1 MPYLG
6 RTPSAVPV
14 TADDIPA
21 NSIDASKI
29 IDGAIA
35 VADIAD
41 DAITPA
47 KISIMQS
54 TATSNLGLG
63 TGAVDSI
70 TTGDYNVGV
79 GDNALTAC
87 TEGVANTATGYGSLA
102 ANTTASYN
110 TAVGYTSLGAN
121 TTGTNNTAS
130 GGLVLVFN
138 TTGGSNTAS
147 GTTAL
152 YTNTTG
158 NHNTAFGHN
167 ALRLNTTA
175 GSNTALGSHSLYNNT
190 GSYNT
195 ASGYFS
201 LFANTTG
208 ANNTANG
215 NVALYNNTTGSG
227 NTASGLQA
235 LYYNTTGANNTAVGA
250 YSLFANTTAQYNV
263 AVGRLALASQV
274 GGGITQNVAVG
285 NTALE
290 DTTTGINNV
299 ALGASALGNNTTGG
313 ANTALGHAAGVNITT
328 GNDNIIIGANI
339 SSPSATASNQL
350 NIGNTIYGNT
360 STGKVGIGTSS
371 PQAKL
376 QVALANN
383 NYGTPASTFGVV
395 GPSSTGFY
403 VGTHYDGGG
412 AGTDLVARGY
422 NATLGDFRF
431 MSVNGSYA
439 SPVERMRINSAGNVR
454 INNTDAGNYRLKIKY
469 SGGGEEGIGLQT
481 TFNGGGNMLRFVN
494 YLNTVVGGVYSSN
507 TSTSFNTSSDYRL
520 KELDV
525 PMEGSIDRLK
535 LLRPINF
542 AWKVDGSRTDGFFAH
557 EAGEVVPECAS
568 GTKDA
573 MTAAVLYTADDELPE
588 GKAIGDI
595 KEASVPDYQGIDQSK
610 LVPLLVASLQ
620 EAIARIEVLENA

>member
-1 MPYLG
+1 MGYG
-6 RTPSAVPV
+6 SA
-14 TADDIPA
+14 A
-21 NSIDASKI
+21 
-29 IDGAIA
+29 G
-35 VADIAD
+35 
-41 DAITPA
+41 
-47 KISIMQS
+47 
-54 TATSNLGLG
+54 
-63 TGAVDSI
+63 I
-70 TTGDYNVGV
+70 TTGNSNITIGHQA
-79 GDNALTAC
+79 GD
-87 TEGVANTATGYGSLA
+87 
-102 ANTTASYN
+102 
-110 TAVGYTSLGAN
+110 
-121 TTGTNNTAS
+121 
-130 GGLVLVFN
+130 
-138 TTGGSNTAS
+138 
-147 GTTAL
+147 
-152 YTNTTG
+152 
-158 NHNTAFGHN
+158 
-167 ALRLNTTA
+167 
-175 GSNTALGSHSLYNNT
+175 
-190 GSYNT
+190 
-195 ASGYFS
+195 
-201 LFANTTG
+201 
-208 ANNTANG
+208 
-215 NVALYNNTTGSG
+215 
-227 NTASGLQA
+227 
-235 LYYNTTGANNTAVGA
+235 
-250 YSLFANTTAQYNV
+250 
-263 AVGRLALASQV
+263 
-274 GGGITQNVAVG
+274 
-285 NTALE
+285 
-290 DTTTGINNV
+290 
-299 ALGASALGNNTTGG
+299 
-313 ANTALGHAAGVNITT
+313 NITT
-328 GNDNIIIGANI
+328 GSSNIIIGSGVDA
-339 SSPSATASNQL
+339 PSASASNQL

-360 STGKVGIGTSS
+360 STGHVGIGTSS

-507 TSTSFNTSSDYRL
+507 TSTSFSTSSDYRL